1 MSSAMTLSDI
11 DVKDIKFFNAKV
23 GIAMA
28 NEKFESAISVARAK
42 FKAATLNLLPEEE
55 EALAAYQSYRE
66 EVAAAEA
73 VFTAALTAA
82 FDIKFFSE

>member
-1 MSSAMTLSDI
+1 MSSTMTLSDI
-11 DVKDIKFFNAKV
+11 DLKDIKFFNAKV

-28 NEKFESAISVARAK
+28 NEKFDSAISVATAK
-42 FKAATLNLLPEEE
+42 FKAATLNLLPEE

-73 VFTAALTAA
+73 VFKAALTAA
-82 FDIKFFSE
+82 FDIKFLSE